1 MRGEKM
7 PPHSKLPAWVKEGD
21 IVISRIGGRVFR
33 YEGEGQKL
41 PRNSIFIQVK
51 PSYRDKFDQNA
62 LGYYIEQNVGNWD
75 FLPLQGSV
83 QQAIRVNDL
92 RKLPITGNTDIQ
104 TQRKWANGIEALNDA
119 KNAAQDMADKYDMMK
134 SGLKRRR
141 IDYKKLDWY
150 EMQDNRELMRRMLIH
165 KNVKPNPYVDRWLQ
179 NTPGFNQ
186 NFTFEEMQELANV
199 LGELQNDPRGLLS
212 EGAEMTQFEVAKET
226 NNLVPLGFTNTD
238 NDLEYTLYQMGRYKN
253 GKPYYLY
260 EVNDP
265 SIKNLDE
272 MRETPD
278 TIIEVDDEMLLE
290 SMTDPFSPIQNTYF
304 RRIEKM
310 KYEPAIYRNGYS
322 HQYAIEMKEMNPQLE
337 FRTAVIY
344 DYDEA
349 DDSEIEKVEYVWLRD
364 PKTNQIFSADGN
376 YKNENELK
384 NAIGFSK
391 RAFIETVDESWL
403 NRRLLT
409 NKLKPLITD
418 DWESSGMPAD
428 AETIEEIDDPVFFA
442 GDLDFDE
449 FIGWEVDETDYDED
463 YGLSPLL
470 DERIVALCCGQP
482 TTTCSCPK
490 RAYPFTLTESM
501 KKAKPLK
508 GNMRVGNMPIKTYNK
523 DRRFTTKRSDFP
535 NFNTKINSTYRKFDG
550 KRFIIED
557 RYRNKKIARE
567 IAQEWRN
574 REKMNARVVENADGT
589 ATVYVAPSDYRRK
602 MAGKRYWQYD
612 NSTNQWRMRF

>member
-1 MRGEKM
+1 M
-7 PPHSKLPAWVKEGD
+7 
-21 IVISRIGGRVFR
+21 
-33 YEGEGQKL
+33 
-41 PRNSIFIQVK
+41 
-51 PSYRDKFDQNA
+51 
-62 LGYYIEQNVGNWD
+62 
-75 FLPLQGSV
+75 PLQGSL

-104 TQRKWANGIEALNDA
+104 TQRKWANGIEALNNA
-119 KNAAQDMADKYDMMK
+119 KKAAQDMADKYDMMK
-134 SGLKRRR
+134 SGLKRTR

-165 KNVKPNPYVDRWLQ
+165 KNVKPNPYVDRWLRDA
-179 NTPGFNQ
+179 PGFNQ

-199 LGELQNDPRGLLS
+199 IGELQNDPRGLLT

-238 NDLEYTLYQMGRYKN
+238 NNLEYTLYQMGRYKD

-278 TIIEVDDEMLLE
+278 TVIEVNDEMLLE
-290 SMTDPFSPIQNTYF
+290 SMTDIFSPIQNTYF
-304 RRIEKM
+304 RRIGKM
-310 KYEPAIYRNGYS
+310 KYDPVIYRNGYS

-344 DYDEA
+344 EYDEA

-364 PKTNQIFSADGN
+364 PNTNQIFSADGN
-376 YKNENELK
+376 WNNENDFK
-384 NAIGFSK
+384 NSIGISK
-391 RAFIETVDESWL
+391 RAFIKTVGDGWL
-403 NRRLLT
+403 NDRILS

-418 DWESSGMPAD
+418 DWYSSGMPAD
-428 AETIEEIDDPVFFA
+428 AETIEEIDDPVVFA

-463 YGLSPLL
+463 YGKSALL
-470 DERIVALCCGQP
+470 DERIIALCCGQP
-482 TTTCSCPK
+482 TSTCSCPK
-490 RAYPFTLTESM
+490 RAYPFELTEPM
-501 KKAKPLK
+501 NKGKGFKAD
-508 GNMRVGNMPIKTYNK
+508 MRGMSNTFNRKRFADDYKRI
-523 DRRFTTKRSDFP
+523 DRRFKTKRSDFP
-535 NFNTKINSTYRKFDG
+535 DTKRMINKEFRKFDG
-550 KRFIIED
+550 KKFIIED
-557 RYRNKKIARE
+557 RYRNKNVARQ

-574 REKMNARVVENADGT
+574 REKMNARVVQNADGT
-589 ATVYVAPSDYRRK
+589 ATVYIAPSDYRRK
-602 MAGKRYWQYD
+602 MAGKKYMGY
-612 NSTNQWRMRF
+612 NL